1 MVKIDP
7 NARDLV
13 SCRTTV
19 NKHRSIGIFYGE
31 NPLQTPFSLLLL
43 EMSLVILLSRLVR
56 FLLKPLRQPRVVSDV
71 IGGIIVGPTVLGR
84 SRTFARKMFSDEGSF
99 LVHNLGVLG
108 FIYFLFISG
117 VKMDL
122 SMMKGSGRK
131 HVMIA
136 VCGAITPLVSVTLV
150 ALLFRTRL
158 DHELEKGS
166 SIWGVAASMSITA
179 FPVLY
184 PILREQNLLSSE
196 IGRMA
201 LSVSIITDAIGIT
214 FVIAF
219 EAAKQGESR
228 SKAALWHL
236 VSLFGFIGFTTTVVR
251 RAMTWVIRRT
261 PEGKPV
267 AQVYIIFIL
276 LGVMVMAFLSDFLG
290 AAIANGPLWLGLA
303 IPDGPPLGSTIV
315 DKCETIMMELFMP
328 FAYASV
334 GLYVDLFSLSD
345 YWSALS
351 PLFIMVITGFSAKLL
366 STLLTAHFLEMP
378 FRDSLTLSLIMSF
391 RGQVE
396 YLLYLHWV
404 DLKMVKLPGFTL
416 MVLSSTVLTAV
427 VTPLVSTLYNPT
439 RPYMVNKR
447 RTIQHTAPN
456 AELHLVACIHD
467 QENVAWLINLLEVSN
482 PTLSSPVVV
491 YALRL
496 VELLGRASPIFIDH
510 EKHEKQ
516 YGENTSYSTVHSAL
530 KLYQETR
537 GDYVR
542 IHPFTAVSPRRSM
555 YQDICELA
563 LVNKAS
569 LIILPFHA
577 EGIDI
582 NGNISHMVNSCILAH
597 APCSVAILVDKG
609 PQRNQCVTRSFRASS
624 RHFAVLFLGGADA
637 REALAYADRMAGNPD
652 VSLTVVRFLTE
663 NYERD
668 DGLEKKLDDGLV
680 TWFWVKNE
688 ANEQVIYKEVVV
700 RNGEET
706 VSAIQA
712 MNNDAY
718 DLWIMGR
725 KHGINPVLLEGL
737 SNWSEN
743 QELGVIGDYIA
754 SMDFSSTASVL
765 VLQQQILRGQRMPAS
780 HSIC

>member
-7 NARDLV
+7 KARDLV

-122 SMMKGSGRK
+122 SMLKGSGRK

-201 LSVSIITDAIGIT
+201 LSVSIITDALGIT

-276 LGVMVMAFLSDFLG
+276 LGVMVMAFLSDFFG

-303 IPDGPPLGSTIV
+303 IPDGPPLGATIV

-328 FAYASV
+328 FAYAS
-334 GLYVDLFSLSD
+334 
-345 YWSALS
+345 
-351 PLFIMVITGFSAKLL
+351 PKLL

-404 DLKMVKLPGFTL
+404 DLKMVRLPGFTL
-416 MVLSSTVLTAV
+416 MVLLSTVLTAV
-427 VTPLVSTLYNPT
+427 ATPLVSTLYNPT

-516 YGENTSYSTVHSAL
+516 YGENTSYATVHSAL

-582 NGNISHMVNSCILAH
+582 NGNISHTVNSCILAH

-765 VLQQQILRGQRMPAS
+765 VLQQQVLRGQRMPAS

>member
-7 NARDLV
+7 KARDLV

-122 SMMKGSGRK
+122 SMLKGSGRK

-201 LSVSIITDAIGIT
+201 LSVSIITDALGIT

-276 LGVMVMAFLSDFLG
+276 LGVMVMAFLSDFFG

-303 IPDGPPLGSTIV
+303 IPDGPPLGATIV

-351 PLFIMVITGFSAKLL
+351 PLFIMVITGFAAKLL

-404 DLKMVKLPGFTL
+404 DLKMVRLPGFTL
-416 MVLSSTVLTAV
+416 MVLLSTVLTAV
-427 VTPLVSTLYNPT
+427 ATPL
-439 RPYMVNKR
+439 
-447 RTIQHTAPN
+447 
-456 AELHLVACIHD
+456 
-467 QENVAWLINLLEVSN
+467 ENVAWLINLLEVSN

-516 YGENTSYSTVHSAL
+516 YGENTSYATVHSAL

-765 VLQQQILRGQRMPAS
+765 VLQQQVLRGQRMPAS